1 MEIVSAYDIA
11 SANLAVA
18 LSDNVVSTEHR
29 QAMTEAVGENL
40 DNMIDALNTVVS
52 AYNRMVY
59 EGRYQAGKA
68 PLAVKAEY
76 REMGFNKILNYR
88 FFDGVI
94 KLFYD
99 RENFPTQDSLDR
111 IKAIFEINTECPC
124 ARVKAGVDT
133 YCLRLL
139 SHAGLVTQ
147 DLDFTKELLARIN
160 SYDRSLMDE
169 AILPSAIVTEL

>member
-59 EGRYQAGKA
+59 EGRYQAEKA

-76 REMGFNKILNYR
+76 REMGFNKIVNYR
-88 FFDGVI
+88 FLMALSNCSTTERTSRRKI
-94 KLFYD
+94 
-99 RENFPTQDSLDR
+99 RWIASRPSLR
-111 IKAIFEINTECPC
+111 SIPNA
-124 ARVKAGVDT
+124 
-133 YCLRLL
+133 
-139 SHAGLVTQ
+139 HAPG
-147 DLDFTKELLARIN
+147 
-160 SYDRSLMDE
+160 
-169 AILPSAIVTEL
+169 